1 MDKELRELYKRM
13 EEVHGRV
20 DVLFKTANIPS
31 MLMSEY
37 RNKVSQYENMFDTC
51 ETMKKMV
58 ETDEAVAQLGLQQ
71 KEILNKRIKC
81 ELELARKAQ
90 SCI

>member
-1 MDKELRELYKRM
+1 MKELYKKM
-13 EEVHGRV
+13 QDVHSRV
-20 DVLFKTANIPS
+20 DVLFRTAKIPS

-37 RNKVSQYENMFDTC
+37 KNKVDQYENMYDTV

-58 ETDEAVAQLGLQQ
+58 ETDEAVQQLVVQQ

-90 SCI
+90 SCL